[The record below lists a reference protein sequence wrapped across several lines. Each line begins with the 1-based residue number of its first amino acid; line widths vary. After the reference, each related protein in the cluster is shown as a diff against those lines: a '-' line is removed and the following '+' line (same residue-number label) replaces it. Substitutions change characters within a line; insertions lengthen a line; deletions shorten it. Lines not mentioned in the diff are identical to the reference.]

1 MKTYQQC
8 ATKRSKLMSCFNICH
23 INQISL
29 KRSKAGNADHILAIG
44 ITQNYFCDLE
54 PFLHDQ
60 RKDTHNI

>member
-1 MKTYQQC
+1 
-8 ATKRSKLMSCFNICH
+8 MSCFNICH

-44 ITQNYFCDLE
+44 ITQNYSCDLE